1 MYARAVEQA
10 DARLRDLRHEER
22 GEFGVAAAALTSAV
36 VATELA
42 PSLAAPL
49 FVGGL
54 VIGGMAVRSIWRRWD
69 LLDRL
74 AGERD
79 AHAIAEVRAFASRE
93 ATMDRRHSFAAL
105 IRGRLGDATTTD
117 DARVLAAADDL
128 QALARELDD
137 DKLSLDPASAV
148 ACMRLLSDVSRSP
161 LLNRALPTEDLRSRI
176 RQIRCGFQPV
186 NL

>member
-1 MYARAVEQA
+1 VYARAVEQA
-10 DARLRDLRHEER
+10 DARLQDLRHEER
-22 GEFGVAAAALTSAV
+22 GELGVAAAALAAAI

-42 PSLAAPL
+42 PSLAVPL
-49 FVGGL
+49 FVGG
-54 VIGGMAVRSIWRRWD
+54 VVVGAMGARAIWRRWD
-69 LLDRL
+69 LLERL

-105 IRGRLGDATTTD
+105 LRGRLGDSAATGDT
-117 DARVLAAADDL
+117 RVLAAADEL

-137 DKLSLDPASAV
+137 DELSLDPASAV

-161 LLNRALPTEDLRSRI
+161 LLNRTLPTEDLRSRV
-176 RQIRCGFQPV
+176 RQIRCGFRPV
-186 NL
+186 DL

>member
-1 MYARAVEQA
+1 
-10 DARLRDLRHEER
+10 
-22 GEFGVAAAALTSAV
+22 
-36 VATELA
+36 
-42 PSLAAPL
+42 
-49 FVGGL
+49 
-54 VIGGMAVRSIWRRWD
+54 
-69 LLDRL
+69 
-74 AGERD
+74 
-79 AHAIAEVRAFASRE
+79 
-93 ATMDRRHSFAAL
+93 MDRRHSFAAL

-161 LLNRALPTEDLRSRI
+161 LLIRALPTEDLRARI